1 MAAPQSK
8 PFRPLKIADPFDR
21 SSLPETYS
29 GSSGN
34 DSESHD
40 ERVIL
45 SSLRELIE
53 AGNHDLD
60 AILEAITDAA
70 RMLTG
75 ASGAA
80 VAMWKEGAMVC
91 RARTGDTAPAL
102 GAQLNAKTGIS
113 GECLRTGKIQHCAD
127 TENDPLV
134 DLEVCRSLGLRA
146 IAVLPIRGWRR
157 VSGIIEVFSPKP
169 GAFSKQHIACLQQIA
184 ALAERARAAQPES
197 ARSEEPG
204 SEKQRS
210 ERQRFEKPRFEK
222 PTFEAPGLS
231 VREQAQPSDLL
242 PAASYPEEMAVA
254 PPRSRSRPLVLGVL
268 MGLVAILLFALAIW
282 LGWRSPGLAN
292 GKAPVVPSSA
302 GPARAGAETLDVA
315 VGRASDNDGLWKAN
329 PGGQSLSPSALSPS
343 NQNPSATVPV
353 KLASKMDVLA
363 GKKTQ
368 PGRAQA
374 GRSPGSAG
382 TAADAVADDVV
393 IIHRTPVPE
402 ARSKPEGQTESHT
415 DLHSE
420 ATALSEPPSIPA
432 SVAGQ
437 STLGG
442 VLSAKVALPGL
453 SIPVSQGVTGGQ
465 LVHRVPPVY
474 PAQARVLRLEG
485 TVTLAAVI
493 MEDGTL
499 RDVRVIEGE
508 PLLAQSAVEAVQQWR
523 YKPYELDG
531 KAVKN
536 LIRIKVDFK
545 FPGPN
550 H

>member
-1 MAAPQSK
+1 M
-8 PFRPLKIADPFDR
+8 
-21 SSLPETYS
+21 PETYS
-29 GSSGN
+29 GWSGN
-34 DSESHD
+34 DSENPE

-45 SSLRELIE
+45 SSLKKLIE

-60 AILEAITDAA
+60 AILETVTDAA
-70 RMLTG
+70 RQLTG

-80 VAMWKEGAMVC
+80 LAMWKEGAMVC

-134 DLEVCRSLGLRA
+134 DLEVCRSLGLRS

-157 VSGIIEVFSPKP
+157 VNGIIEIFSQKP
-169 GAFSKQHIACLQQIA
+169 AAFSKQHIACLQQLA
-184 ALAERARAAQPES
+184 ALAERARAAQPETT
-197 ARSEEPG
+197 RSEEPG

-210 ERQRFEKPRFEK
+210 EKQRFEKPNSQK
-222 PTFEAPGLS
+222 QTSEAPKLS
-231 VREQAQPSDLL
+231 VQEQAQPSDLL
-242 PAASYPEEMAVA
+242 PAASYPEDVAVA
-254 PPRSRSRPLVLGVL
+254 PPRSRSRPFVLGAL
-268 MGLVAILLFALAIW
+268 LGLVAISLFALAIW
-282 LGWRSPGLAN
+282 LGRRSPKLAD

-302 GPARAGAETLDVA
+302 GAARVGAETLDVT
-315 VGRASDNDGLWKAN
+315 VGRPPDNDALWKAN
-329 PGGQSLSPSALSPS
+329 PGGKSFSPSTLPPS
-343 NQNPSATVPV
+343 NEKPSARAPV
-353 KLASKMDVLA
+353 KLASKMDVFA
-363 GKKTQ
+363 GRKTQ
-368 PGRAQA
+368 PDRART
-374 GRSPGSAG
+374 GRSPASAG
-382 TAADAVADDVV
+382 AVADDVADDVV
-393 IIHRTPVPE
+393 IIHRTPVPGTG
-402 ARSKPEGQTESHT
+402 SQPEGQTESDT
-415 DLHSE
+415 DLHSD

-465 LVHRVPPVY
+465 LMHRVPPVY
-474 PAQARVLRLEG
+474 PAQARVLHLEG

-508 PLLAQSAVEAVQQWR
+508 PLLAQSAIEAVQQWR

-531 KAVKN
+531 KPVKN

-545 FPGPN
+545 FPGTGR
-550 H
+550 